1 MAEFKKNTGILVNT
15 YLYSTKGN
23 QFESYT
29 LAASAVTQADANGNK
44 YVNKG
49 ELMAKITSG
58 ALSGKVGPYEAGVSD
73 GREDVANLVGY
84 NDTWALLTDAMDRDI
99 ACLQVGIVDN
109 TKVIV
114 DLVKG
119 APNSTITDAL
129 RTVGLDILH
138 RPV

>member
-1 MAEFKKNTGILVNT
+1 MANFKRNTGILVNT
-15 YLYSTKGN
+15 YLYSTVGA

-29 LAASAVTQADANGNK
+29 LDASCVTQADANSNK

-58 ALSGKVGPYEAGVSD
+58 AASGKVGPYEAGASD

-84 NDTWALLTDAMDRDI
+84 NDTWALLTDGMDKDI
-99 ACLQVGIVDN
+99 ACLQIGTVEN

-119 APNSTITDAL
+119 APSSTITDAL

-138 RPV
+138 RTG